1 MIRPST
7 AADVDAVTRIY
18 AWNVLHGSGTFE
30 IEPPDRL
37 EIERR
42 RADVLAKGLPWLVLE
57 SAGTVAGYAYASP
70 FRPRPAYRFCVEDSV
85 YLAPES
91 VGRGF
96 GRLLLAELVARCE
109 AAGARQMLA
118 VIGDSAN
125 DGVDRRAS
133 RPRLRSRR
141 HAPRRGL
148 EVRSLARRRAHAE
161 GPGSGRRDP
170 GPGGVSSDRRAAL
183 QGRRDLAR
191 RARRQPR
198 AAPLL
203 PARRA
208 RRLGVAASLADAG
221 RRLRLLAPAP
231 VRHRR
236 PARQPARSPARRDAR
251 GGHAGGHRLRPHA
264 RRALA
269 RPLRR
274 ARRRHAAG
282 RR

>member
-1 MIRPST
+1 VSEIVIRPST
-7 AADVDAVTRIY
+7 AVDIDAVTRIY

-42 RADVLAKGLPWLVLE
+42 RADVLAKGWPWLVLE

-125 DGVDRRAS
+125 TASIGVHRALGFLPAGTIRSAGWKFDRWLDVVLMQKA
-133 RPRLRSRR
+133 L
-141 HAPRRGL
+141 
-148 EVRSLARRRAHAE
+148 
-161 GPGSGRRDP
+161 GPGDTIP
-170 GPGGVSSDRRAAL
+170 GPAA
-183 QGRRDLAR
+183 
-191 RARRQPR
+191 
-198 AAPLL
+198 
-203 PARRA
+203 
-208 RRLGVAASLADAG
+208 
-221 RRLRLLAPAP
+221 
-231 VRHRR
+231 
-236 PARQPARSPARRDAR
+236 
-251 GGHAGGHRLRPHA
+251 
-264 RRALA
+264 
-269 RPLRR
+269 
-274 ARRRHAAG
+274 
-282 RR
+282 